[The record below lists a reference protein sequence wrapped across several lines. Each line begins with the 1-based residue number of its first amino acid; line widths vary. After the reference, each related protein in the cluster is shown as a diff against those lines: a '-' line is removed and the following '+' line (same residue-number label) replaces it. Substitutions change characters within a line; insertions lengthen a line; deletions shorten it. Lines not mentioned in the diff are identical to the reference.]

1 MNLKN
6 HKLIRTLARIARTS
20 KKSIIVQRESR
31 RRGGTSARF
40 LSRATRL
47 SGIKKEKEKIR
58 EDLIRS
64 WCLGELGKPTPEE
77 HDRFFLYYHYLPW
90 SYLLEI
96 KKKYWNL

>member
-6 HKLIRTLARIARTS
+6 RKLIRTFLKNPQLL
-20 KKSIIVQRESR
+20 KKYFIIRRESK
-31 RRGGTSARF
+31 RRGGTSARI
-40 LSRATRL
+40 LSRVGRL
-47 SGIKKEKEKIR
+47 AGIKKEKEKIR

-64 WCLGELGKPTPEE
+64 WCLGELTKPTPEE
-77 HDRFFLYYHYLPW
+77 HDRLFLYYHYLPW